1 MPIETPIA
9 YKLEKLE
16 KEVRRW
22 SSITRKDLLTQ
33 LASLDLEQQSELV
46 KSVRAKLFKRQGDL
60 EGAAFSFVR
69 HGIFFER
76 GVGRGRPV
84 GSAKAERLAKPWLK
98 PVIPGAVEKLA
109 DVLVEEYADVAA
121 SEVKINI
128 PGIIST
134 KITRA

>member
-9 YKLEKLE
+9 HKLEKLE
-16 KEVRRW
+16 KEVRAW
-22 SSITRKDLLTQ
+22 SSLTRKDLLIQ
-33 LASLDLEQQSELV
+33 LAALGLEQQSELV

-60 EGAAFSFVR
+60 EGAAFSFIR

-76 GVGRGRPV
+76 GVGKGRPV
-84 GSAKAERLAKPWLK
+84 GSPQAQRAAKPWLK
-98 PVIPGAVEKLA
+98 PVIPEAVEKLA

-134 KITRA
+134 KITRQ